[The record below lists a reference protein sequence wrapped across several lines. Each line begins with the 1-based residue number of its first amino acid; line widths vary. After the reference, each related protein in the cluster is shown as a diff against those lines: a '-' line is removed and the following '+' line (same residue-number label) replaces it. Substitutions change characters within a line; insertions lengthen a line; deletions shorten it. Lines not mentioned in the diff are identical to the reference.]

1 MTKLRLIIFASLILA
16 VFFNFL
22 RIDIWDPDFWWHIAT
37 GRDIVNTGS
46 LPDKDIFSHPLGME
60 ENKNLHPE
68 RENFILKQYWL
79 GQIIFYLLFEYMGP
93 GGIIFLRSLL
103 FSLIVFFVLFML
115 HRWSVSTAVSFLA
128 AFALFMMFLT
138 RLTGDRPVL
147 FTYLFTA
154 VTFFILEDFRN
165 KKDKRIFLLLP
176 LMLLWSN
183 LHGGFIV
190 GVIIISVFMVSEGV
204 KIALKK
210 AEYKR
215 EEVFV
220 FYVASVMA
228 LVVSFINPTAWDAFV
243 IAISEKY
250 KPFVL
255 GVQEYDSPFLV
266 FFKEKLSPV
275 DYWYLALAALF
286 PLVLILRN
294 RKFDITHAILLSGF
308 FIMSISALRFIVYYE
323 ILAVMII
330 GREFDAWLK
339 DVFSA
344 RFSKETYTRLMNWLA
359 IAACFSLLIFV
370 VSLYGTK
377 DKRFRSYRS
386 LVPNAAVD
394 FVENNKLKGN
404 MFNDYAYGGYLAW
417 RLYPW
422 KKTFIDT
429 RALSLTVMMEYNA
442 IGTAENSLY
451 GPEPSKTKG
460 PLWERLLEHYKIN
473 FVFLGYHDIHGLVL
487 PIILKLAESDKWV
500 PVYCDPMA
508 VIFVRNSDQNSD
520 VIEKFRISKDF
531 VYDALIYRSAIL
543 AMVNRVSP
551 RALISLGE
559 TFYRMGRLEDA
570 LTAYRYSV
578 KRLPFPQIEEK
589 IKMIE
594 SELKAKEKKEI

>member
-183 LHGGFIV
+183 LHGGFII
-190 GVIIISVFMVSEGV
+190 GVIIIAAFMVSEGV

-215 EEVFV
+215 KEILV
-220 FYVASVMA
+220 FYIASVMA
-228 LVVSFINPTAWDAFV
+228 LGISFINPTAWDAFV

-266 FFKEKLSPV
+266 FFKEKLSSV

-359 IAACFSLLIFV
+359 IFACFSLLIFV